1 MKNRITSTLQEKKDF
16 LRTPLR
22 TIAADRPFFAALI
35 GVFVAGIIY
44 MLVMGFT
51 LQVRDVQVYVRYT
64 AFGEAHFYKSYWYYL
79 LSFVLFGAL
88 VMVVHIGLMVKLYS
102 LQRRQTA
109 LFVGAAAVLVL
120 LVAASYGLAVMHL
133 AYR

>member
-1 MKNRITSTLQEKKDF
+1 MTKEKKDF

-109 LFVGAAAVLVL
+109 LFEGAAAVLVL

>member
-1 MKNRITSTLQEKKDF
+1 MTKEKKDF

-44 MLVMGFT
+44 MLVMGFM

>member
-1 MKNRITSTLQEKKDF
+1 MTKEKKDF

-51 LQVRDVQVYVRYT
+51 LQVRDVQVDVRDT

>member
-1 MKNRITSTLQEKKDF
+1 MTKEKKDF

-44 MLVMGFT
+44 MLVIGFT

>member
-1 MKNRITSTLQEKKDF
+1 MTKEKKDF

-88 VMVVHIGLMVKLYS
+88 VMVMHIGLMVKLYS
-102 LQRRQTA
+102 LRRRQTA

>member
-1 MKNRITSTLQEKKDF
+1 MTKEKKDF
-16 LRTPLR
+16 LRAPLR

-102 LQRRQTA
+102 LRRRQTA

>member
-1 MKNRITSTLQEKKDF
+1 MTKEKKDF

-22 TIAADRPFFAALI
+22 TIAADRPFFAALV

-88 VMVVHIGLMVKLYS
+88 VMVVHIGLMVKLCS

>member
-1 MKNRITSTLQEKKDF
+1 MTKEKKDF

-44 MLVMGFT
+44 LLVMGFT

>member
-1 MKNRITSTLQEKKDF
+1 MTKEKKDF
-16 LRTPLR
+16 LRTPLH

>member
-1 MKNRITSTLQEKKDF
+1 M
-16 LRTPLR
+16 RTPLR
-22 TIAADRPFFAALI
+22 TIAADRPFFAALV
-35 GVFVAGIIY
+35 GVFVVGIIY

>member
-1 MKNRITSTLQEKKDF
+1 MTKEKKDF

-35 GVFVAGIIY
+35 GVFVVGIIY

-64 AFGEAHFYKSYWYYL
+64 AFGEAHFYKSYWDYL

-109 LFVGAAAVLVL
+109 LIVGAAAVLVL

>member
-1 MKNRITSTLQEKKDF
+1 MTKEKKDF

-88 VMVVHIGLMVKLYS
+88 VVVVHIGLMVKLYS

>member
-1 MKNRITSTLQEKKDF
+1 MIKEKKDF

>member
-1 MKNRITSTLQEKKDF
+1 MTKEKKDF

-22 TIAADRPFFAALI
+22 MIAADRPFFAALI

>member
-1 MKNRITSTLQEKKDF
+1 MTKEKKDF

-35 GVFVAGIIY
+35 GVFVVGIIY

>member
-1 MKNRITSTLQEKKDF
+1 MTKEKKDF

-35 GVFVAGIIY
+35 GVFVVGIIY

-64 AFGEAHFYKSYWYYL
+64 AFGEAHFYKRYWYYL

>member
-1 MKNRITSTLQEKKDF
+1 
-16 LRTPLR
+16 
-22 TIAADRPFFAALI
+22 
-35 GVFVAGIIY
+35 

>member
-1 MKNRITSTLQEKKDF
+1 MTKEKKDF

-22 TIAADRPFFAALI
+22 AIAADRPFFAALI

>member
-1 MKNRITSTLQEKKDF
+1 MTKEKKDF

>member
-1 MKNRITSTLQEKKDF
+1 MTKEKKDF

-22 TIAADRPFFAALI
+22 TIAADRPSFAALI

>member
-1 MKNRITSTLQEKKDF
+1 MTKEKKDF

-64 AFGEAHFYKSYWYYL
+64 AFGEAHFYKSYWYHL

>member
-1 MKNRITSTLQEKKDF
+1 MTKEKKDF
-16 LRTPLR
+16 LRTPPLR

>member
-1 MKNRITSTLQEKKDF
+1 MTKEKKDF

-44 MLVMGFT
+44 ILVMGFT

>member
-1 MKNRITSTLQEKKDF
+1 MTKEKKDF
-16 LRTPLR
+16 LRTSLR

>member
-1 MKNRITSTLQEKKDF
+1 MTKEKKDF

-35 GVFVAGIIY
+35 GVLVAGIIY

>member
-1 MKNRITSTLQEKKDF
+1 MTIEKKDF

>member
-1 MKNRITSTLQEKKDF
+1 MTKEKKDF

-22 TIAADRPFFAALI
+22 PIAADRPFFAALI
-35 GVFVAGIIY
+35 GVFVVGIIY

>member
-1 MKNRITSTLQEKKDF
+1 MTKEKKDF

-109 LFVGAAAVLVL
+109 LFMGAAAVLVL

>member
-1 MKNRITSTLQEKKDF
+1 MTKEKKDF

-22 TIAADRPFFAALI
+22 TIAADRTFFAALI

>member
-1 MKNRITSTLQEKKDF
+1 MTKEKKDF

-102 LQRRQTA
+102 LRRRQTA

>member
-1 MKNRITSTLQEKKDF
+1 MTKEKKDF

-120 LVAASYGLAVMHL
+120 LIAASYGLAVMHL

>member
-1 MKNRITSTLQEKKDF
+1 MTKEKKDF
-16 LRTPLR
+16 LRPPLR

>member
-1 MKNRITSTLQEKKDF
+1 MTKEKKDF

-22 TIAADRPFFAALI
+22 TIAADRPFFAAL
-35 GVFVAGIIY
+35 FVAGIIY

>member
-1 MKNRITSTLQEKKDF
+1 MTKEKKDF

-120 LVAASYGLAVMHL
+120 LVSASYGLAVMHL
-133 AYR
+133 SYR

>member
-1 MKNRITSTLQEKKDF
+1 MTKEKKDF

-22 TIAADRPFFAALI
+22 TIAADRPFFAALL
-35 GVFVAGIIY
+35 GLFVAGIIY

>member
-1 MKNRITSTLQEKKDF
+1 MTKEKKDF

-64 AFGEAHFYKSYWYYL
+64 AFGEAHFYKCYWYYL

>member
-1 MKNRITSTLQEKKDF
+1 MTKEKKDF

-79 LSFVLFGAL
+79 LSFVLFGAR

-109 LFVGAAAVLVL
+109 RCVGAAAVLVL

>member
-1 MKNRITSTLQEKKDF
+1 MTKEKKDF

-88 VMVVHIGLMVKLYS
+88 VMVMHIGLMVKLYS

>member
-1 MKNRITSTLQEKKDF
+1 MTKEKKDF

-44 MLVMGFT
+44 M
-51 LQVRDVQVYVRYT
+51 QVRDVQVYVRYT

>member
-1 MKNRITSTLQEKKDF
+1 MTKEKKDF

-64 AFGEAHFYKSYWYYL
+64 AFGEAHFYKDHWQYML
-79 LSFVLFGAL
+79 TFVLFG
-88 VMVVHIGLMVKLYS
+88 VVVAVGHIVLMLKLFNIN
-102 LQRRQTA
+102 RRQTA
-109 LFVGAAAVLVL
+109 MLVGWLGMGILIVALVY
-120 LVAASYGLAVMHL
+120 ALAVMSL
-133 AYR
+133 GRAA